1 MKNETFRRGFWL
13 VTPLFDCC
21 TWALL
26 LAVPLPYFLL
36 LFPCL
41 ISCFLLD
48 FFVQM
53 CYNILTWTLTGR

>member
-1 MKNETFRRGFWL
+1 MKRSCGAFGW
-13 VTPLFDCC
+13 
-21 TWALL
+21 LL
-26 LAVPLPYFLL
+26 LSLTSALGLCCQ

-53 CYNILTWTLTGR
+53 CYNSDMDFNGALTL

>member
-1 MKNETFRRGFWL
+1 MKRSGGTFGWL
-13 VTPLFDCC
+13 LPSLTAAPGLCC
-21 TWALL
+21 Q
-26 LAVPLPYFLL
+26 

-53 CYNILTWTLTGR
+53 CYNSDMDFNRALTL